1 MAAQHLVGYI
11 LLRYKLNLAQGNAAS
26 MFYQCQS
33 KCPHRVSAVF
43 VSLKSYAIGLWGI
56 QTFNESHVLHVF
68 QQTVWHYVKNGN
80 P

>member
-11 LLRYKLNLAQGNAAS
+11 LLRYKLNLAQGNAAL
-26 MFYQCQS
+26 MFINV
-33 KCPHRVSAVF
+33 KVSAPTGCRQYLCP
-43 VSLKSYAIGLWGI
+43 LKSYAIGLWGI

-68 QQTVWHYVKNGN
+68 QQTVWHYVKNGT